1 MKLKVYC
8 INLKEETL
16 KRERITELL
25 KEEGLS
31 GEVLMFD
38 GVHYSEIN
46 EDFLRNNDLKIFD
59 EWMIEDCGIRHYERN
74 VRSGEIGCC
83 VSHYFCWKAFLES
96 GARYGLFFEDDC
108 YWEETGIIKKTV
120 EEFMSFNKDYKADL
134 FYLSRIIPEMD
145 NDEGTVSPEDAK
157 EEAVTGDVGDQGA
170 KGQKGQERDTD
181 YNYVIPTYSYN
192 LNAYVL
198 SREGAAKI
206 LDQKPN
212 HSIMTPDE
220 IIPAMY
226 FKDMHERHPNIARR
240 FKPNLKALALN
251 GPVLDGR
258 FVGVCSQMHEGEMTP
273 STVDRSDEY
282 VG

>member
-16 KRERITELL
+16 KKERITKLL

-31 GEVLMFD
+31 DITLMFD
-38 GVHYSEIN
+38 GIHYSEID
-46 EDFLRNNDLKIFD
+46 EDFLKSNDLKIFD
-59 EWMIEDCGIRHYERN
+59 EWTIEDCGIRHYERN
-74 VRSGEIGCC
+74 IRSGEIGCGT
-83 VSHYFCWKAFLES
+83 SHYFCWKAFFES

-157 EEAVTGDVGDQGA
+157 EEKVT
-170 KGQKGQERDTD
+170 KDTD

-226 FKDMHERHPNIARR
+226 FKDMHERHPNIAKR
-240 FKPNLKALALN
+240 FKPNLRALALD

-258 FVGVCSQMHEGEMTP
+258 VVGICSQMHEEGMTP